1 MDFINLIGSFVK
13 NLAISG
19 SIVALSLTLLDYIG
33 ENINYVGFYAFL
45 SGSFFLVN
53 LLQYYKIHSINKKS
67 TKSFLLHSIIGGIFW
82 VLNAIILYIAYENGF
97 SRITAISI
105 SFNFFIIV
113 SIIYFILSAYN
124 VFKF

>member
-33 ENINYVGFYAFL
+33 KNINYVGFYAFI

-53 LLQYYKIHSINKKS
+53 LLQ
-67 TKSFLLHSIIGGIFW
+67 
-82 VLNAIILYIAYENGF
+82 
-97 SRITAISI
+97 
-105 SFNFFIIV
+105 
-113 SIIYFILSAYN
+113 
-124 VFKF
+124 